1 MPLVVIQHKPGRVLD
16 DMLQNLAKKM
26 PEIVADALSADAPGA
41 ELTSTDIEVWVQE
54 GGKLDVNTKDLEI
67 IIWATSYPA
76 RLENLDFRKEMIV
89 QQVKTFLADYD
100 RNLSG
105 FVWVLL
111 QPASFGEL

>member
-1 MPLVVIQHKPGRVLD
+1 M
-16 DMLQNLAKKM
+16 
-26 PEIVADALSADAPGA
+26 
-41 ELTSTDIEVWVQE
+41 QE

-67 IIWATSYPA
+67 IIWATLYPE
-76 RLENLDFRKEMIV
+76 RLKNLDGRRAMIV
-89 QQVKTFLADYD
+89 EQVKMFLADYD